1 MYYQHRIPGF
11 LPGLLHAGC
20 YEVIAKPKKPILR
33 DRLNE
38 VMKLTKIKLHLAVL
52 FTLVAFSA
60 FGQSDSKV
68 FLFVGSF
75 TSGEATEGII
85 VYDFNTD
92 DGKLTEVE
100 REDDLIN
107 PSFIAI
113 SPNGKYLYAC
123 TETRLDRH
131 GSVSSFKID
140 SLTGKI
146 NFLNKQSAGG
156 RNPVHVTV
164 GKDNKF
170 VVVSNYT
177 DPGVSVF
184 ECKDDGSLRP
194 LSALI
199 EFHEGSN
206 IIEGR
211 QDKAHI
217 HSSNFSPDNAYIFSP
232 DLGADKIRATKFD
245 PDNLLTTVDSLTV
258 STKKGSGPRHFTF
271 HPNKPFAYCA
281 EELSGSVS
289 AYAYQAGRLRL
300 LDTYA
305 SYKRKR
311 KKYKSAD
318 IHVSPDGKFLYA
330 SNRETEN
337 SISIFRIDAG
347 NGKLK
352 LVGHKKTY
360 GKIPRSFVIDPTGN
374 FLIVA
379 NKASDNLVVYRRD
392 LRTGLLTK
400 TGRITGL
407 KSPSSL
413 KMIKY
418 GG

>member
-1 MYYQHRIPGF
+1 MRTNF
-11 LPGLLHAGC
+11 LILLF
-20 YEVIAKPKKPILR
+20 
-33 DRLNE
+33 
-38 VMKLTKIKLHLAVL
+38 LTTCSV
-52 FTLVAFSA
+52 FS
-60 FGQSDSKV
+60 QTSSNTY
-68 FLFVGSF
+68 LFVGSY
-75 TSGEATEGII
+75 TSGEVANGIV

-92 DGKLTEVE
+92 NGKLTEIE
-100 REDDLIN
+100 REGGVIN

-113 SPNGKYLYAC
+113 SPNGKCLYAC

-140 SLTGKI
+140 TLTGKI
-146 NFLNKQSAGG
+146 TFLNKQSAGG

-164 GKDNKF
+164 SENNKH

-177 DPGVSVF
+177 DPGICVF
-184 ECKDDGSLRP
+184 ECNADGSLKP
-194 LSALI
+194 FSELI
-199 EFHEGSN
+199 EFEGSS

-217 HSSNFSPDNAYIFSP
+217 HSSNFTPDNSYIFSP
-232 DLGADKIRATKFD
+232 DLGSDKIRATKFD
-245 PDNLLTTVDSLTV
+245 RKNLLTTIDSLTV

-271 HPNKPFAYCA
+271 HPNNAFAYCV

-289 AYAYQAGRLRL
+289 AYTYRKGRLTL
-300 LDTYA
+300 LGTYA

-311 KKYKSAD
+311 KKYRSAD
-318 IHVSPDGKFLYA
+318 IHVSPDGKHLYA
-330 SNRETEN
+330 SNRKAEN
-337 SISIFRIDAG
+337 SISIYEIDASSG
-347 NGKLK
+347 ELELIGRQ
-352 LVGHKKTY
+352 KTY
-360 GKIPRSFVIDPTGN
+360 GKTPRSFVIDPTGN

-379 NKASDNLVVYRRD
+379 NQSSNNLVIYRRNVK
-392 LRTGLLTK
+392 TGLLTK

-407 KSPSSL
+407 SSPSSL